1 MLRGKL
7 MCAGCAVALVVGLV
21 PVAAWATAEEGD
33 GPSEVAALQTAT
45 NDKVEEITATGS
57 VDATPTD
64 DATAE
69 GNPVIA
75 EGDDAGNGAPTDPD
89 GADGDETPNEGTGKA
104 DGTGTEGPDGDGD
117 GDGAED
123 GADDQAD
130 PMDPANIADKN
141 ATPDTE
147 NDADEGGED
156 SDEAIDTEDETDGIT
171 YDDVEVISAG
181 TYTFWTGE
189 GRGVVGDSL
198 FDLNDAGWDFFS
210 DEPFADYVVS
220 VTSSN
225 PAVLAIT
232 QENNPSDPFALYYAE
247 ALKPGTATVTFTL
260 KDKAPVSCTVTV
272 KSYDEAQYQ
281 NLKFSKKT
289 LTLTVG
295 TSNWIGEFL
304 QELVSES
311 ALASVNWSAGIT
323 SSDENILS
331 VQANDRTTVAAL
343 RPGIATLSLYFYNPE
358 KEEWTFTDTMKV
370 TVTSPSAIAGTTP
383 SSDIAG
389 NIISSNGDLDVLV
402 QDEGVRL
409 DVKVKKD
416 SELTAAQQRG
426 LILVKDVTEADRAI
440 PIDLS
445 LIDQEGNLI
454 HGGEEGYVFPY
465 AVRLKLEGTLA
476 ELDPATIQVF
486 YLSDEGRPEN
496 ITSWV
501 EGGYL
506 YIVAD
511 HFSQYVVTGDL
522 KAGTGATTAPTQQ
535 VGNKDASGSAKQTV
549 TARATSVLPQAGD
562 DAIGIIPAVA
572 LSAAAAG
579 AALYLTRR
587 RMTAEQ

>member
-1 MLRGKL
+1 

-104 DGTGTEGPDGDGD
+104 DGAGTEGPD

-141 ATPDTE
+141 TTPDTE
-147 NDADEGGED
+147 NDADEGGKD

-198 FDLNDAGWDFFS
+198 FDLNDAGWDFFN

-272 KSYDEAQYQ
+272 KSYDEAPYQ

>member
-21 PVAAWATAEEGD
+21 PVADGPTAEEGD

-104 DGTGTEGPDGDGD
+104 DGAGTEGPD

-141 ATPDTE
+141 TTPDTE

-198 FDLNDAGWDFFS
+198 FDLNDAGWDFFN

-272 KSYDEAQYQ
+272 KSYDEAPYQ

>member
-1 MLRGKL
+1 

-104 DGTGTEGPDGDGD
+104 DGAGTEGPD

-141 ATPDTE
+141 TTPDTE

-198 FDLNDAGWDFFS
+198 FDLNDAGWDFFN

-272 KSYDEAQYQ
+272 KSYDEAPYQ

-426 LILVKDVTEADRAI
+426 LILVKDVTEADRVI

-445 LIDQEGNLI
+445 LIDQEGNPI

-465 AVRLKLEGTLA
+465 TVRLKLEGTLA

>member
-104 DGTGTEGPDGDGD
+104 DGAGTEGPD

-141 ATPDTE
+141 TTPDTE
-147 NDADEGGED
+147 NDADEGGKD

-198 FDLNDAGWDFFS
+198 FDLNDAGWDFFN

-272 KSYDEAQYQ
+272 KSYDEAPYQ

-579 AALYLTRR
+579 AVLYLTRR

>member
-104 DGTGTEGPDGDGD
+104 DGAGTEGPD

-141 ATPDTE
+141 TTPDTE

-198 FDLNDAGWDFFS
+198 FDLNDAGWDFFN

-272 KSYDEAQYQ
+272 KSYDEAPYQ

-445 LIDQEGNLI
+445 LIDQEGNPI

-465 AVRLKLEGTLA
+465 TVRLKLEGTLA